1 MLIRTIDILWMDHLD
16 AMEYLRDSVRLRA
29 YGQKDPLVE
38 YKREGREMFVR
49 LLDTIRS
56 QVVNTI
62 FKVELRQSSKQ
73 SDAGV
78 TESSP
83 ENDVSAG
90 NLLENDSASVKVP
103 QGTNRVGR
111 NDPCWC
117 GSGKKY
123 KKCHGKLG

>member
-1 MLIRTIDILWMDHLD
+1 
-16 AMEYLRDSVRLRA
+16 MEYLRDSVRLRA